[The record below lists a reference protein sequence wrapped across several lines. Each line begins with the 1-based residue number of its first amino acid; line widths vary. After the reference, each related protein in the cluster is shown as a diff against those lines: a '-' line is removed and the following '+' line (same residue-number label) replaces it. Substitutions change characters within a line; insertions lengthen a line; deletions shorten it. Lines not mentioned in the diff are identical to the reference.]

1 MKGKVNL
8 GAGRPTSRHR
18 TARRHCI
25 LRRSPCHPAGW
36 HGVPRP
42 RRNRDDVRPRGH
54 VALAAGIVAG
64 SPDAAVG
71 RESQDRDRG
80 CAYPGCTATRFV
92 EIHHLQHWEDGGGT
106 DYDNLICLSPHHHDA
121 HHAGVFTIAASQNAV
136 IPFTIAAR
144 RGVCHP
150 RDAARSRRPWSRP
163 ADRRGFLHST
173 TRRTRRLRLDHLPP
187 QRHCIVGPARA
198 ESALTRLAAPV
209 RRRRGTARVHDRV
222 VHRCVA
228 HRGVVHRGVG
238 PSLSRASVSP
248 SSNSPVGSKPS
259 AR

>member
-8 GAGRPTSRHR
+8 GAGRPTSRQR
-18 TARRHCI
+18 AARRHCI

-80 CAYPGCTATRFV
+80 CAYPGCTAPPRCPPRRSL
-92 EIHHLQHWEDGGGT
+92 HHRGEPQRGHT
-106 DYDNLICLSPHHHDA
+106 VHVRCP
-121 HHAGVFTIAASQNAV
+121 
-136 IPFTIAAR
+136 
-144 RGVCHP
+144 RGVGHP

-163 ADRRGFLHST
+163 TDRRGFLHST

-187 QRHCIVGPARA
+187 QRHCIVGPARP
-198 ESALTRLAAPV
+198 ESALTRLAAPL
-209 RRRRGTARVHDRV
+209 RRRRGTARVHDGV
-222 VHRCVA
+222 VHRC
-228 HRGVVHRGVG
+228 VG